1 MSIISIISVACGMMI
16 GSSSQTRLPDC
27 TRKCCGRL
35 NIVNMSIAFNPR
47 SLSVYREMR
56 ARDVDQNLLDSLLD
70 QAVGGI
76 EERNKRLEDLL
87 LLYEK
92 NAALQK
98 EKTAF
103 LETQL
108 CQVAGGTMVRVE
120 SGSRTPSWPQK
131 EVNILIDSVTSH

>member
-108 CQVAGGTMVRVE
+108 CQVAGGTPAA
-120 SGSRTPSWPQK
+120 RTLHPP
-131 EVNILIDSVTSH
+131 